1 MGQTISHRNSKSKFG
16 STVFGYTTSTQI
28 AAPPVYINKADQD
41 KPEDNVLFKPF
52 LYGLQS
58 TGSSHSVDSV
68 TPAETQGRTD
78 SGFLLTGKDSQLW
91 KDLMYVDQTYYHPE
105 KQQLEPAH
113 ESEIEDLLIGDTL
126 TFKDVACMSQN
137 NMQDI
142 DLTRRGFGFISPN
155 IGLLSM
161 MRKLDLSHN
170 QLKEIPEAI
179 GHLQQLE
186 NLSVAHNQITFIPDT
201 ICHLVHLTDFNLSH
215 NRLALVTPYISH
227 LKALQT
233 LQLGHNQ
240 LQELTAAVEH
250 LCNLT
255 LLDLSYNPI
264 HVLPAEIT
272 QLPFLRR
279 LRLDGCPF
287 TNSLDQPVELAHNP
301 PSLLETCAR
310 YIVKNEHQIL
320 SSVMS
325 NKKHISNKAMA
336 VETLKSLLTDPLYQY
351 LSTFSACSHCQ
362 GPYFESYVKRSRWIE
377 RNDVWVPL
385 EYRLCSAHWSD
396 ESDRVYA
403 MFSASQP
410 STSVSS
416 NNKKVA
422 LTTPFI
428 KPKPNLPLLGI
439 PAMEQASPSAT
450 AVIGSAPTPPSALA
464 TTRRSCFNHQKR
476 TSSINAP
483 PITML
488 SMPPQQVQ
496 INEEEST
503 SVPLN
508 ETISSSSLTTAANA
522 PSSAVKRWRFKV
534 RNNSSLFLKN
544 HRLH

>member
-1 MGQTISHRNSKSKFG
+1 MGQTISHQNSKSKFG
-16 STVFGYTTSTQI
+16 STIFGYTTSTKI
-28 AAPPVYINKADQD
+28 TTPPVYIKKTDQD
-41 KPEDNVLFKPF
+41 IREDNVLFKPF

-58 TGSSHSVDSV
+58 TGSNHSVDSV
-68 TPAETQGRTD
+68 TTENQGRTD

-91 KDLMYVDQTYYHPE
+91 KDLMYVDQTYYPDE
-105 KQQLEPAH
+105 QQESTH

-126 TFKDVACMSQN
+126 IFKDISCMSQN

-142 DLTRRGFGFISPN
+142 DLTRRGLGFISPN

-170 QLKEIPEAI
+170 KLKEIPEAI

-215 NRLALVTPYISH
+215 NQLEQVTPFISH
-227 LKALQT
+227 LKGLQT

-240 LQELTAAVEH
+240 LQELTVSVEH

-255 LLDLSYNPI
+255 LLDLSYNLI
-264 HVLPAEIT
+264 HVLPAEII

-287 TNSLDQPVELAHNP
+287 TNSLDQPFELAHNP

-310 YIVKNEHQIL
+310 YIIKNEHQIL
-320 SSVMS
+320 SSVTN
-325 NKKHISNKAMA
+325 NKKQMNNKAMA
-336 VETLKSLLTDPLYQY
+336 VETLKLLITDPLYQY

-362 GPYFESYVKRSRWIE
+362 GPYFESYVKRGRWVE

-410 STSVSS
+410 LTSVSS
-416 NNKKVA
+416 KKGPVA
-422 LTTPFI
+422 ITTSFMKT
-428 KPKPNLPLLGI
+428 KPRLPILEI
-439 PAMEQASPSAT
+439 PVIEQVSSAAVT
-450 AVIGSAPTPPSALA
+450 AVIGSKSTPSALT
-464 TTRRSCFNHQKR
+464 TTRRSCFNNQR
-476 TSSINAP
+476 RLSSTNAP
-483 PITML
+483 PIMMQSTTT
-488 SMPPQQVQ
+488 QQVQ
-496 INEEEST
+496 INEEEESI
-503 SVPLN
+503 SIPN
-508 ETISSSSLTTAANA
+508 ETTSSSSSATAANA
-522 PSSAVKRWRFKV
+522 PSSSVKRWRFKV

-544 HRLH
+544 HRLY

>member
-1 MGQTISHRNSKSKFG
+1 MGQTISHRNCKPKLG
-16 STVFGYTTSTQI
+16 STVFGYTTSTKVT
-28 AAPPVYINKADQD
+28 APPVYIKKADQD
-41 KPEDNVLFKPF
+41 KREDNVLFKPF

-58 TGSSHSVDSV
+58 TGSNHSVDSV
-68 TPAETQGRTD
+68 TENQGRTD
-78 SGFLLTGKDSQLW
+78 SGFLLTGRDSQLW
-91 KDLMYVDQTYYHPE
+91 KDLMYVDQTYYPDE
-105 KQQLEPAH
+105 RQKATY

-126 TFKDVACMSQN
+126 TFKDIYCMSQN

-142 DLTRRGFGFISPN
+142 DLTRRGVGFISPN

-215 NRLALVTPYISH
+215 NQLEHVTPFICH
-227 LKALQT
+227 LKGLQT

-240 LQELTAAVEH
+240 LQELTVSVEH
-250 LCNLT
+250 LGNLT

-272 QLPFLRR
+272 QLPLLRR

-287 TNSLDQPVELAHNP
+287 TKSLDQPFELTHNP

-310 YIVKNEHQIL
+310 YIIKNEYQIL

-325 NKKHISNKAMA
+325 KKKQVDNKAMA
-336 VETLKSLLTDPLYQY
+336 AEALRSLITDPLYQY

-362 GPYFESYVKRSRWIE
+362 GPYFESYVKRGRWIE

-385 EYRLCSAHWSD
+385 EYRLCSAHWSA

-403 MFSASQP
+403 MFSASP
-410 STSVSS
+410 SSTSVSG
-416 NNKKVA
+416 KKGSATVA
-422 LTTPFI
+422 ITTSFI
-428 KPKPNLPLLGI
+428 KSKPRLPLLEI
-439 PAMEQASPSAT
+439 PVVGQTSPSPAAVT
-450 AVIGSAPTPPSALA
+450 AVTGSTSTPSALA
-464 TTRRSCFNHQKR
+464 TRRSCFHNQQR
-476 TSSINAP
+476 SASANAP
-483 PITML
+483 PIMML
-488 SMPPQQVQ
+488 SATTQQIQV
-496 INEEEST
+496 NEQYSISIT
-503 SVPLN
+503 N
-508 ETISSSSLTTAANA
+508 ETTSSSSSTTAANA
-522 PSSAVKRWRFKV
+522 PASAAKRWRFKV
-534 RNNSSLFLKN
+534 RNNTSLFLKN